1 MSELPSISYKEL
13 YRVWFSK
20 LTREQQLAEIRASF
34 TRFQS
39 AVEAIEEMNYQMQLS
54 QLNSTPVESTPRR
67 FDSVSRIVIADGSP
81 ENLALLKLVLE
92 LEGYE
97 IFLADNGS
105 TALSLIETYQPDLAL
120 LNVILPR
127 INGYELT
134 RYLRNHP
141 RFVYLPILLI
151 TACSTSLIQQGLE
164 CGAND
169 LIHQPFR
176 IRDLLLKIRV
186 FCN

>member
-13 YRVWFSK
+13 YRFWFSK
-20 LTREQQLAEIRASF
+20 LTREQQLAEIRATF

-39 AVEAIEEMNYQMQLS
+39 AVEAIEGINYRIQLS
-54 QLNSTPVESTPRR
+54 QLNSTPAESTPRR
-67 FDSVSRIVIADGSP
+67 FDSASRIVIADGCS

-97 IFLADNGS
+97 IVLADTGS
-105 TALSLIETYQPDLAL
+105 KALSLIEAHQPDLAL
-120 LNVILPR
+120 LNVVLPR
-127 INGYELT
+127 ISGYELT
-134 RYLRNHP
+134 RCLRNHP

-169 LIHQPFR
+169 MIHQPIS

>member
-13 YRVWFSK
+13 YRFWFSK
-20 LTREQQLAEIRASF
+20 LTREQQLAEIRAAF
-34 TRFQS
+34 TGFQS
-39 AVEAIEEMNYQMQLS
+39 AVEAIEEMNHRMQS
-54 QLNSTPVESTPRR
+54 FQLGSTPAASTPRH
-67 FDSVSRIVIADGSP
+67 FDSSSRIVIADHSP

-92 LEGYE
+92 VEGYE
-97 IFLADNGS
+97 VLLADNGS
-105 TALSLIETYQPDLAL
+105 TALSLIETYQPDLVL
-120 LNVILPR
+120 LNVMLPR

-134 RYLRNHP
+134 LYLRNHP
-141 RFVYLPILLI
+141 RFVYLPILLM

-169 LIHQPFR
+169 IIHQPLR
-176 IRDLLLKIRV
+176 IRELLLKLRV